1 MTAIGC
7 PESVIKA
14 PDDPVYRRVL
24 AMRNRRAL
32 EAKIL
37 AAWQRWGGHVPYRFR
52 IRILQT
58 HYKPFI
64 RARIVAEATV
74 EWTAGQIQPLRQLL
88 FLQTFPCAER
98 PRGRF
103 AKARRQP
110 LLSCAGPPVFL
121 LDEWDTV
128 VWALPNEPKLRTLNV
143 CLDSAVFRRFLGAQ
157 ELGPSES
164 TAPQGPRLVRYV
176 PRKRALFRYQT
187 SSQAGRY
194 MKIYLRGQDETA
206 ATNLQAVSTAIPLGE
221 GVFRSPSLVTHTP
234 AHSAVVM
241 TELPGQPLTTQIHKA
256 PASTFTN
263 VGRALAELHTSSVPT
278 AISWSPAHELTALA
292 RAMTDVKRALPVLG
306 FDIDDLVDDLQ
317 RRWLDVRFNK
327 AAPIH
332 GNLFCDQEIA
342 VVMTELPGQPLT
354 TQIHK
359 APASTFT
366 NVGRALAELHTSSVP
381 TAISWSPAHELTA
394 LARAMTDVKRALPV
408 LGFDID
414 DLVDDLQRRWLDV
427 RFNEAAPIHGNLF
440 CDQILVHPDHIG
452 IVDWDD
458 LCQGDPLYD
467 VARLIAHILYLS
479 LEGQVDR
486 GRAVAIVDLLLQ
498 GYGQRSQRRILW
510 SRLRLHVVMALLL
523 RAKISALRALPA
535 GWMADVASV
544 VKEARGV
551 LNGRCCWS
559 TQ

>member
-317 RRWLDVRFNK
+317 RRWLDVRFN
-327 AAPIH
+327 
-332 GNLFCDQEIA
+332 
-342 VVMTELPGQPLT
+342 
-354 TQIHK
+354 
-359 APASTFT
+359 
-366 NVGRALAELHTSSVP
+366 
-381 TAISWSPAHELTA
+381 
-394 LARAMTDVKRALPV
+394 
-408 LGFDID
+408 
-414 DLVDDLQRRWLDV
+414 
-427 RFNEAAPIHGNLF
+427 EAAPIHGNLF